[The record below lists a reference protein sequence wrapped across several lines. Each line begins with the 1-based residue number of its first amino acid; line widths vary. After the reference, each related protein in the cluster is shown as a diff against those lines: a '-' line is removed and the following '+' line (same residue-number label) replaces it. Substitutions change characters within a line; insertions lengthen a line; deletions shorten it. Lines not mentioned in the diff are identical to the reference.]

1 MELLYLWIKKYK
13 SLRDIGLNISN
24 QYRFDYDEKKHSLNV
39 EVVENYV
46 NGFFGTDITDFTAII
61 GNNSAGKTS
70 VLKYI
75 IEFCTSGIHNHFDQT
90 GIAIYKDEMGIHYY
104 CTRELSITGHLLK
117 ETFNRVNDLDN
128 FKMNTSAVFLSNHFD
143 PTSYYA
149 TDFSTSQFAG
159 MQNVST
165 WSLLHNDYQNRTGD
179 NASDPGVTFAKKLG
193 AFATQEFIR
202 IVKLMRWIN
211 IDSDQRNPFPV
222 KLPDFINLT
231 LYFNNESKNETLL
244 SQLTKKLNKHFKTEK
259 NRTNTFLLRSFQA
272 AIYHLID
279 EEKFVSNSSPID
291 IKKKHLE
298 IGNHIL
304 EYIDKNAY
312 EGDSKETILPEIHNL
327 LIYLLDCY
335 AGLHPIMFRL
345 SNIWHFLGEIGE
357 YMFNEYVQI
366 DEKASTLTIEISKA
380 KMDELVH
387 VIELFYNEERI
398 GNYAEFFFSHE
409 PFGESSLSS
418 GEYSMLSI
426 FARLNSLKFERKG
439 SILLLLDEAELALH
453 PEWQLQ
459 FVTLLTNFIAGRFKS
474 VKTQII
480 ITSHSPLIISDF
492 PPHCIIF
499 LLKDKTTLK
508 TKVVDGLAT
517 KKETFG
523 ANVHELFTDS
533 FFLSNGLMGQF
544 ASTKIN
550 ALLKQVNKK
559 KSFTAAEYTKLK
571 KEIDIIGEPFVR
583 FKILEKVLSGM
594 PKADYD
600 NVISERE
607 KELNLLKRIRK

>member
-1 MELLYLWIKKYK
+1 
-13 SLRDIGLNISN
+13 
-24 QYRFDYDEKKHSLNV
+24 
-39 EVVENYV
+39 
-46 NGFFGTDITDFTAII
+46 
-61 GNNSAGKTS
+61 
-70 VLKYI
+70 
-75 IEFCTSGIHNHFDQT
+75 
-90 GIAIYKDEMGIHYY
+90 
-104 CTRELSITGHLLK
+104 
-117 ETFNRVNDLDN
+117 
-128 FKMNTSAVFLSNHFD
+128 
-143 PTSYYA
+143 
-149 TDFSTSQFAG
+149 
-159 MQNVST
+159 
-165 WSLLHNDYQNRTGD
+165 
-179 NASDPGVTFAKKLG
+179 
-193 AFATQEFIR
+193 
-202 IVKLMRWIN
+202 
-211 IDSDQRNPFPV
+211 
-222 KLPDFINLT
+222 
-231 LYFNNESKNETLL
+231 
-244 SQLTKKLNKHFKTEK
+244 
-259 NRTNTFLLRSFQA
+259 
-272 AIYHLID
+272 
-279 EEKFVSNSSPID
+279 
-291 IKKKHLE
+291 
-298 IGNHIL
+298 
-304 EYIDKNAY
+304 
-312 EGDSKETILPEIHNL
+312 
-327 LIYLLDCY
+327 
-335 AGLHPIMFRL
+335 
-345 SNIWHFLGEIGE
+345 
-357 YMFNEYVQI
+357 
-366 DEKASTLTIEISKA
+366 
-380 KMDELVH
+380 MDELVH